1 MFQYQVKEAMR
12 ARVNRYAKNILM
24 TLMLNLNEFKLVEY
38 LVPMINAS
46 LDWLCF
52 IITNFVGIVTQYK

>member
-1 MFQYQVKEAMR
+1 MFEYQVKEAMR

-24 TLMLNLNEFKLVEY
+24 TLMFNLNEFKLVEY

-46 LDWLCF
+46 LDWLIMFYYHKFCGHC
-52 IITNFVGIVTQYK
+52 NPV